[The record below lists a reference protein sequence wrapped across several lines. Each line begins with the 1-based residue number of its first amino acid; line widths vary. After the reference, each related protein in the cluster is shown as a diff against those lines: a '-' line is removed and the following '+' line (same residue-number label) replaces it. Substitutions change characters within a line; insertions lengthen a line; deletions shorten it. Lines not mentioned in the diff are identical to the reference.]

1 LAIPAARHRAPA
13 RLTTAG
19 ATALAIAAPVTA
31 ATIISVTW
39 PFLSVA
45 PFTPLFL
52 ATYVS
57 SRWGGRSAGLLATAI
72 GVAWAWLLP
81 PANAP
86 HFNAIPT
93 AIFAAVALLA
103 THLVSGRSEALEALQ
118 QSEARAIRALEETT
132 AAEAKL
138 RQAQKM
144 DAVGQLVAGVAHN
157 FNNLLTITMGYT
169 DLLMED
175 APEHARP
182 FLDEIRHA
190 TLRGAKLTK
199 QMLAIARTRDAS
211 LTFVD
216 LNPAV
221 RELEAL
227 LIPVIREDIELSILP
242 ADAPAIVLIDP
253 QDFDQILLNLVLNAR
268 DALPRGGAITVVI
281 ERITVAGKDI
291 PATFAATPGD
301 FVRMS
306 VRDNGTGMTPE
317 VQTHLFEPFFT
328 TKDVDKGTGLGL
340 AFTYGVVRSAQG
352 FITVTSATGAG
363 TTVALHFPVALG
375 TPVATTDHRPAPV
388 AGRGFA
394 GQILIVEDESPVR
407 AVAVRVLTSAGYTV
421 FDAGSSDEAIPIF
434 ERERGIA
441 LLLTDVVM
449 PGMRGPDLARLLLT
463 QRPDLQVLLMSGYH
477 EAVPGEA
484 SGFVSL
490 DKPFTSAEL
499 VNAVRTALTGVLGS

>member
-1 LAIPAARHRAPA
+1 M
-13 RLTTAG
+13 RLTTVG
-19 ATALAIAAPVTA
+19 ATALAVVAPLTGAAF
-31 ATIISVTW
+31 ISMTW

-52 ATYVS
+52 ATYVA
-57 SRWGGRSAGLLATAI
+57 SRWGGRRAGLLATAV
-72 GVAWAWLLP
+72 GVAWASLLP
-81 PANAP
+81 PVNAP
-86 HFNAIPT
+86 QFSAIPT
-93 AIFAAVALLA
+93 AIFAAVALIA

-118 QSEARAIRALEETT
+118 KSEARAILALEETT
-132 AAEAKL
+132 LAEAKL

-144 DAVGQLVAGVAHN
+144 EAVGQLVAGVAHN

-199 QMLAIARTRDAS
+199 QMLAIARKRDAT

-227 LIPVIREDIELSILP
+227 LLPVIREDIELSIVT
-242 ADAPAIVLIDP
+242 AEAPAVVLIDP

-268 DALPRGGAITVVI
+268 DALPHGGAITI
-281 ERITVAGKDI
+281 EVERTTITPADI
-291 PATFAATPGD
+291 PATFTAVPGD
-301 FVRMS
+301 FIRVS
-306 VRDNGTGMTPE
+306 VRDNGVGMTPE

-352 FITVTSATGAG
+352 FVTVASVTHAG
-363 TTVALHFPVALG
+363 TTVALHFPVAHG
-375 TPVATTDHRPAPV
+375 TPVATASHRPAAV
-388 AGRGFA
+388 AGQGLA
-394 GQILIVEDESPVR
+394 GKILVVEDESPVR
-407 AVAVRVLTSAGYTV
+407 AVAVRILTSAGYTV
-421 FDAGSSDEAIPIF
+421 FDAGSPDEAMSLF
-434 ERERGIA
+434 EREPGIA

-449 PGMRGPDLARLLLT
+449 PGMRGTDLARLLLT
-463 QRPDLQVLLMSGYH
+463 KQPNLQVLLMSGYH

-499 VNAVRTALTGVLGS
+499 LHAVRTQLQFPHVAS